1 VNIWKGLPVGWVVKP
16 VFLKK
21 NPVYG
26 DDWKSFHFIPGQVV
40 DIPRWARFITV
51 GTPLKIR

>member
-1 VNIWKGLPVGWVVKP
+1 VNIWKGLPVRWVVKP